1 MNALWLLSDNQ
12 QTCQTIENE
21 RCTNMVILDQF
32 PIWVVFLATVA
43 VVLVAAEVGFRIGMW
58 RQRRDPD
65 SGKTPMTGAVVG
77 GVLGLMAFLLAFS
90 IGIVIGQQNGRKTMV
105 ITEANA
111 VGTAYLR
118 AGFLGEP
125 DQTSS
130 RELLREYVEV
140 RLAAAADPTLLES
153 TVKRSEEIHAQLW
166 SIVEDNVRQGQDSDI
181 MGLFVNAVN
190 EVIDV
195 HTLRLAAV
203 DLRLPRL
210 LGVVLYAAT
219 VLSFLLVGVASS
231 ADRKRD
237 PVTIL
242 LFALAFVAVL
252 MIIVDLDRPQQGL
265 LTVSQ
270 TAMQDLLRSMT
281 APTP

>member
-1 MNALWLLSDNQ
+1 
-12 QTCQTIENE
+12 
-21 RCTNMVILDQF
+21 MVIIDQF
-32 PIWVVFLATVA
+32 PIWVVYLVTVA
-43 VVLVAAEVGFRIGMW
+43 VVLVAAEIGFRLGMW
-58 RQRRDPD
+58 LQRRDPS

-77 GVLGLMAFLLAFS
+77 GMLGLMAFLLAFT
-90 IGIVIGQQNGRKTMV
+90 IGIVVNQHNGRKAMV
-105 ITEANA
+105 VTEANA

-125 DQTSS
+125 DRDSS
-130 RELLREYVEV
+130 RDLLREYIEV
-140 RLAAAADPTLLES
+140 RLAAVADPTLLEA
-153 TVKRSEEIHAQLW
+153 TVKRSEEIHSQLW
-166 SIVEDNVRQGQDSDI
+166 SIVEDNVSQGLESDT
-181 MGLFVNAVN
+181 MALFVDSIN

-210 LGVVLYAAT
+210 LGLVLYAAT

-231 ADRKRD
+231 ADGKRD
-237 PVTIL
+237 PLAIL
-242 LFALAFVAVL
+242 LFALAFVVVL
-252 MIIVDLDRPQQGL
+252 MIVVDLDRPQQGI

-281 APTP
+281 APAP